1 MVQGS
6 RAGRLTSVRQKKP
19 LSKSR
24 RDSLL
29 APAEENL
36 SHVLARVDAN
46 PQITFTFYLP
56 PASILFWDKTDR
68 NGEIEATLTMQQ
80 KVLEELT
87 SRPNTRVFYFMDDLD
102 LITSLD
108 NYCDHVHYS
117 PAVCQEL
124 AHRILQDQPMTQE
137 EIAPRIAGVP
147 RIFAKL

>member
-6 RAGRLTSVRQKKP
+6 RAGHLPASGR
-19 LSKSR
+19 KSR
-24 RDSLL
+24 
-29 APAEENL
+29 PTNL

-102 LITSLD
+102 LVTNLD

-137 EIAPRIAGVP
+137 EIAPRIAAF
-147 RIFAKL
+147 RAFLQSYDFDALFQS

>member
-1 MVQGS
+1 M
-6 RAGRLTSVRQKKP
+6 
-19 LSKSR
+19 
-24 RDSLL
+24 
-29 APAEENL
+29 
-36 SHVLARVDAN
+36 ARVDAN

-137 EIAPRIAGVP
+137 EIAPRIDAF
-147 RIFAKL
+147 RSFLQSYDFDALFEK